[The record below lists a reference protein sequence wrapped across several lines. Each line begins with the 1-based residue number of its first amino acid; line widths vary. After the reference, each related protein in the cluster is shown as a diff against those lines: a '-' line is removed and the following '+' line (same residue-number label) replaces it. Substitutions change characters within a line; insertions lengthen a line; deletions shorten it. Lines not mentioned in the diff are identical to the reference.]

1 MILLEN
7 IDEILELVTSN
18 TSNLDINISYRDVRD
33 GTGSKPH
40 TAQLKINSA
49 GTTTILTNPPPGT
62 RRYVDYVSIVNTGAS
77 ANQIKLQRDKAGTNY
92 EIVQRSLGVGRAYKN
107 IAGRDFFDE
116 ATASGGSGVNVLT
129 EIVTADDFLAYQVA
143 NGDGTLADSA
153 ITGKRDKA
161 IGVILLDTLT
171 GFTADVVTE
180 GEVQNIVWGF
190 TPGDIIYLNG
200 NVLSNVPPVAGF
212 TQIIAVAKTPDTIIV
227 GIKQSIRF

>member
-7 IDEILELVTSN
+7 IDEILELVTGT
-18 TSNLDINISYRDVRD
+18 TSNLDINITYRDVRD

-40 TAQLKINSA
+40 TIQLKVNTA

-62 RRYVDYVSIVNTGAS
+62 RRYIDFISITNTGAS
-77 ANQIKLQRDKAGTNY
+77 SNPIKLQKDKAGTNY
-92 EIVQRSLGVGRAYKN
+92 VITERTLGAGRTYKN
-107 IAGRDFFDE
+107 ISGRDFFDE
-116 ATASGGSGVNVLT
+116 AAATGSGGTTTQT
-129 EIVTADDFLAYQVA
+129 EIVTADDFLAFQVV

-161 IGVILLDTLT
+161 IGVILVDMLT

-180 GEVQNIVWGF
+180 GEVQNLVWGW

-200 NVLSNVPPVAGF
+200 AVLSNVPPVAGF
-212 TQIIAVAKTPDTIIV
+212 TQIIAVAKSPDTIIV
-227 GIKQSIRF
+227 GIKQSIKF